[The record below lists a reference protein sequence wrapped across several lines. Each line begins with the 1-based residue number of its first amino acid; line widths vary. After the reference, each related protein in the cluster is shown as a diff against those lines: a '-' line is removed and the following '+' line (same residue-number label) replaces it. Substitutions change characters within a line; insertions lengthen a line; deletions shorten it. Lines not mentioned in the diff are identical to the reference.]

1 MKKKCFKCGETKPLS
16 AFYRHP
22 QMADGHVN
30 KCKECNKRDVRENR
44 KKKEDY
50 YRKYDRDR
58 GNRQYS
64 GYCREYRERYPNKAK
79 AHRMVKYHIDSGNLT
94 KEPCEVCGSV
104 ENIHAHH
111 DDYLKPLNVRWLCA
125 AHHSQWHKENGEGAN
140 AT

>member
-1 MKKKCFKCGETKPLS
+1 MQKQCFKCGEVKGLS
-16 AFYRHP
+16 AFYKHP

-44 KKKEDY
+44 KRKEDY
-50 YRKYDRDR
+50 YRQYDRDR
-58 GNRQYS
+58 GNRQRA
-64 GYCREYRERYPNKAK
+64 GYRQEYRERYPNKAK
-79 AHRMVKYHIDSGNLT
+79 AHRMVKYHIDAGNLI
-94 KEPCEVCGSV
+94 KEPCEVCGSE

-125 AHHSQWHKENGEGAN
+125 AHHSQWHKENGEGSN